1 MSIATHDVK
10 WGAGGRMI
18 VDGVTLN
25 AAPGTTLGLIGPN
38 GSGKSSLL
46 RLICGLRK
54 VTAGIVTL
62 GDADIR
68 RFSRRDLARRIAFV
82 EQQVNTDELL
92 TIEDVVRLGRT
103 PHNGPLAAWS
113 ARDQDAVEHALRHTN
128 LLHLR
133 SRYWQSLSGGE
144 KQRSQ
149 IARALAQSPS
159 ELLLDEPTNHL
170 DVQHQLEILQL
181 ISQLPLTSIVAL
193 HDLNLAAMFC
203 DELAVLQAARLVA
216 VGKPEHVLTPD
227 LIRDVFGVR
236 AEIGLSP
243 FHGKPHIHF
252 APDHAA
258 TTLRPTT
265 PATMASAQASF
276 TAVSVS
282 PRKK

>member
-18 VDGVTLN
+18 VDGVSLN

-62 GDADIR
+62 GQSDIR

-82 EQQVNTDELL
+82 EQQVNTDDLL

-103 PHNGPLAAWS
+103 PHNGALAAWS
-113 ARDQDAVEHALRHTN
+113 ARDREAVENALRHAN

-144 KQRSQ
+144 KQRAQ

-181 ISQLPLTSIVAL
+181 VTHLPLTSIVAL

-203 DELAVLQAARLVA
+203 DELAVLQAGRVVA
-216 VGKPEHVLTPD
+216 AGKPDTVLTPS
-227 LIRDVFGVR
+227 LIRKVFGVR
-236 AEIGLSP
+236 AEIGRSP

-252 APDHAA
+252 APDHAPDNLA
-258 TTLRPTT
+258 V
-265 PATMASAQASF
+265 PA
-276 TAVSVS
+276 
-282 PRKK
+282 